1 LFSDG
6 KREDVVEAGLAE
18 VVFMAAGA
26 ERKQGEGA
34 EAAGAERKQGEGAE
48 AAGVCEVLAVD
59 GAREGTIHR
68 FN

>member
-1 LFSDG
+1 MFSDG

-34 EAAGAERKQGEGAE
+34 EAAG
-48 AAGVCEVLAVD
+48 VCEVLAVD